1 MTASQSTVYDLVG
14 GASFFTEL
22 VDEFYRRVIA
32 DSRLRAMFPEDLEAG
47 KRAQRLFLMQY
58 FGGPTEYAAERGH
71 PRLRMRHAP
80 FAIGPAERDA
90 WLTHMLAALE
100 QSAPPEPALS
110 LMQNYF
116 RQAALAMQN
125 RVE

>member
-1 MTASQSTVYDLVG
+1 MTASQASVYELVG
-14 GASFFTEL
+14 GEPFFTEL
-22 VDEFYRRVIA
+22 VDDFYRRVVA
-32 DSRLRAMFPEDLEAG
+32 DAQLRAMFPEDLEAG

-58 FGGPTEYAAERGH
+58 FGGPTDYAVERGH

-90 WLTHMLAALE
+90 WLTHMLAALDRL
-100 QSAPPEPALS
+100 APPEPAWS
-110 LMQNYF
+110 AMTNYF

-125 RVE
+125 RA